1 MTATATTATEDAA
14 DSSRIHSKLPLPW
27 GTFVGLALALLAM
40 LLIGIVTLASLQS
53 RSESRDRVSHT
64 LEVVSALQRLQALII
79 DAETAQRG
87 YLLTGEEMYLQPFMA
102 AATETPLQRRKL
114 KDFLSDNPR
123 QSERLDSLGAQIDAK
138 FAELDRTIEL
148 RRDGKIEEAMSVVRT
163 DRGHIATAQIR
174 TQIATMVE
182 AEETLLHQREDEW
195 LKASQFSVF
204 VTVGGSS
211 LLLAL
216 ILISAITASREY
228 RSRETETWL
237 QRMLMKFSTRTQG
250 EQRLAVL
257 GDTALAFLAQSLGAQ
272 VGAVYIANGGG
283 AFRRFAAYAL
293 APAAAETAIRPGDG
307 LLGQAAKDR
316 RTLRVTDIPENY
328 LPIASSLGHGQ
339 PRELLVVPAIA
350 DDEVQAVVELGFLQP
365 TSEAQRQLLT
375 RAFESFGRAVRSS
388 KDRTRLEDLLEETQ
402 RQSEELQTQ
411 QEELRVSNE
420 ELEVQTRALRES
432 QAHLETQQHQLAQN
446 NTQLEEYTQM
456 LEQQRDDLAKTQQI
470 LQDKAGEL
478 ERANQYKSEF
488 LANMSHELRTP
499 LNSSLILAKLLA
511 DNPQG
516 NLTEEQI
523 KFANHIHSAGND
535 LLELINDILDLSK
548 IEARQIDVKRES
560 IGVQQLLDNMI
571 QTFTPLA
578 DQKSVSFE
586 IDVAADAPVTL
597 HSDSQR
603 LRQIL
608 KNLLSNALKFT
619 MQGHVRLSVFVP
631 TAPQERDWL
640 GFAVEDTGIGIA
652 AEQHGIIFEPF
663 RQADGTTNRRFG
675 GTGLGLSISRELA
688 VMLGGRIELRS
699 APGSGSTFTLLI
711 PQTLPQSER
720 PQPAAP
726 QAAIGQSHPA
736 PSLRT
741 PARPKNPAPIVSGPA
756 PQSATGS
763 GRVLLIIEDDPAF
776 AGIIATLAAGFQFEC
791 LLAATADEG
800 IELAMRHRPTAIVL
814 DIRLPDHT
822 GLSVLDRLKHNPA
835 TRHIPV
841 QVISSFDY
849 SQTVLEMGA
858 ASVLMKPVDREQLI
872 TALANLESKA
882 TQEQRTVLIVEDNTL
897 QRDSIERLL
906 QSDLVRTIAVPTA
919 GAALEQLRKVTFDC
933 MVLDLSL
940 PDASGLELLQKMAE
954 DESYSFPP
962 VIVYTGRSLSTDE
975 EQQLRRY
982 SKSIIIKGARSPE
995 RLLDEVTLFL
1005 HRLEASLPAEQ
1016 QRMLRVAR
1024 SRESVF
1030 DKRRILLAED
1040 DVRNV
1045 FAISRVLEPHG
1056 VLLEIARNGHEA
1068 LTTLERRKDID
1079 LVLMDIMM
1087 PEMDGLEA
1095 MRHIRS
1101 NAALRNLPI
1110 IALTAKAMPDDRL
1123 RCLDAGA
1130 NDYITKPINIEKLLS
1145 LLRIWM
1151 PPEAPR

>member
-1 MTATATTATEDAA
+1 MTATELA
-14 DSSRIHSKLPLPW
+14 DSNRIHSRLPLPW
-27 GTFVGLALALLAM
+27 GTFVGFVLAILAM
-40 LLIGIVTLASLQS
+40 MLIGIVTYVSLQS
-53 RSESRDRVSHT
+53 RTESRQKVAHT
-64 LEVVSALQRLQALII
+64 LEILSSLQSLQGFVI
-79 DAETAQRG
+79 DAETSQRG
-87 YLLTGEEMYLQPFMA
+87 YMLTGDESYLLPYSQA
-102 AATETPLQRRKL
+102 SSSVPLESRRL
-114 KDFLSDNPR
+114 QQLTSDNPE
-123 QSERLDSLGAQIDAK
+123 QLARLDALTALIDSK

-148 RRDGKIEEAMSVVRT
+148 RRAGQVQEALALVRSDGGRVTMEA
-163 DRGHIATAQIR
+163 IR
-174 TQIATMVE
+174 AAIATMTQSEQALMEEREE
-182 AEETLLHQREDEW
+182 AWQQ
-195 LKASQFSVF
+195 ASQFSVF
-204 VTVGGSS
+204 VSVGGSL

-216 ILISAITASREY
+216 ITISAVTASRDY
-228 RSRETETWL
+228 RSRELESWL
-237 QRMLMKFSTRTQG
+237 RNQSMRFGTRIQG
-250 EQRLAVL
+250 EQRLSLL
-257 GDTALAFLAQSLGAQ
+257 GDNALSFLAQTLGAH
-272 VGAVYIANGGG
+272 VGAVYIVNGDGN
-283 AFRRFAAYAL
+283 FRRFAGYAL
-293 APAAAETAIRPGDG
+293 SAAAAEAPIRPGDG
-307 LLGQAAKDR
+307 LLGQAAKDHR
-316 RTLRVTDIPENY
+316 SLRVSQVPENY
-328 LPIASSLGHGQ
+328 LPVASSLGQGQ
-339 PRELLVVPAIA
+339 PRELLLTPAIV
-350 DDEVQAVVELGFLQP
+350 DDEVQAVIELGFLHP
-365 TSEAQRQLLT
+365 TSQAHRELLDRT
-375 RAFESFGRAVRSS
+375 SETLARAVRSS

-402 RQSEELQTQ
+402 RQAEELQTQ

-420 ELEVQTRALRES
+420 ELEVQTRALKES

-456 LEQQRDDLAKTQQI
+456 LEQQRDDLGRAQQV
-470 LQDKAGEL
+470 LTDKADEL

-516 NLTEEQI
+516 NLSDEQVR
-523 KFANHIHSAGND
+523 FASNIYSAGND

-560 IGVQQLLDNMI
+560 ISLQSLLDNMS

-578 DQKSVSFE
+578 SQKSVAFE
-586 IDVAADAPVTL
+586 IAVAPDSPVTL
-597 HSDSQR
+597 DTDSQR

-619 MQGHVRLSVFVP
+619 MEGRVRLNVFVP
-631 TAPQERDWL
+631 DSPDHTDWIA
-640 GFAVEDTGIGIA
+640 FAVEDTGIGIA

-688 VMLGGRIELRS
+688 AMLGGRIALIS
-699 APGSGSTFTLLI
+699 APGTGSTFTLFL
-711 PQTLPQSER
+711 PRTLPLQER
-720 PQPAAP
+720 RPDPKPVSAAMSSSAPPRQPRKASAAS
-726 QAAIGQSHPA
+726 IPA
-736 PSLRT
+736 PVAT
-741 PARPKNPAPIVSGPA
+741 G
-756 PQSATGS
+756 TGS
-763 GRVLLIIEDDPAF
+763 GRVLLIIEDDPQF
-776 AGIIATLAAGFQFEC
+776 AETMATLAAGFQFEC
-791 LLAATADEG
+791 LRASTADEG
-800 IELAMRHRPTAIVL
+800 IELALRHRPTAIVL

-835 TRHIPV
+835 TRHIPI
-841 QVISSFDY
+841 QVISGFDY
-849 SQTVLEMGA
+849 SQTALEMGA
-858 ASVLMKPVDREQLI
+858 ANVLRKPVDREQLI
-872 TALANLESKA
+872 TALTNLENKA
-882 TQEQRTVLIVEDNTL
+882 TQAQRTVLIVEDNTM

-919 GAALEQLRKVTFDC
+919 AAALAELRSTTFDC

-954 DESYSFPP
+954 DDTCAFPP
-962 VIVYTGRSLSTDE
+962 VIVYTGRSLALDE

-1005 HRLEASLPAEQ
+1005 HRVEASLPAEQ

-1056 VLLEIARNGHEA
+1056 ALLEIARNGHEA
-1068 LTTLERRKDID
+1068 LAALERRKDID

-1095 MRHIRS
+1095 LRRIRGNPAHRS
-1101 NAALRNLPI
+1101 LPI
-1110 IALTAKAMPDDRL
+1110 IALTAKAMPDDRQ

-1130 NDYITKPINIEKLLS
+1130 NDYITKPIDIEKLLS

-1151 PPEAPR
+1151 PPRGTAH